1 MSLKLMYI
9 TNRPD
14 VAQIAESAGVNR
26 IFVDLEYIGKDLRQ
40 GGMDTVQNHHTPED
54 VTNIRSAIMQAELL
68 VRVNPIHEATEQYIS
83 SKDEIDS
90 VIEAGADIV
99 MLPFFKT
106 VEEVRTFVRL
116 VNGRTKTMLLFETP
130 ESIANI
136 DEILAVDGIDEVF
149 IGLNDLS
156 LGYGKKFMFE
166 LLTDGT
172 VESISLKFKQKGLP
186 FGFGGIASLGKGMLP
201 SEYVIRE
208 HYKLGSTCA
217 ILSRSFCNVN
227 HINHLGVISSTFV
240 NGIREIRI
248 FEEEC
253 KRYADFFRDSNQEMC
268 KRVKK
273 IISETKSSDNGRLL

>member
-1 MSLKLMYI
+1 MPLKLMYI

-14 VAQIAESAGVNR
+14 VAQIAESSGVDR
-26 IFVDLEYIGKDLRQ
+26 IFVDLEYIGKTLRQ

-54 VTNIRSAIMQAELL
+54 VANIRKAIMQAELL
-68 VRVNPIHEATEQYIS
+68 ARVNPIHEATNQYTS
-83 SKDEIDS
+83 SKEEIDA

-106 VEEVRTFVRL
+106 ADEVQAFVQL
-116 VNGRTKTMLLFETP
+116 IGGRAKTILLFETP
-130 ESIANI
+130 ESVKNI

-172 VESISLKFKQKGLP
+172 VENVSLKFKQKNLP

-201 SEYVIRE
+201 SEFVIRE
-208 HYKLGSTCA
+208 HYKLGSTCT

-227 HINHLGVISSTFV
+227 NINHLGVISKTFV
-240 NGIREIRI
+240 NGIRDIRA

-253 KRYADFFRDSNQEMC
+253 KHYADYFQSSNLEMC
-268 KRVKK
+268 SRVNK
-273 IISETKSSDNGRLL
+273 IIEGLN